1 MIVPIAAARWTRI
14 ERGSVAVGVGV
25 VAAVVAAVLVAVAG
39 AAAVGAAAA
48 AVAAGSVF
56 VRNDFWIQMNNWS
69 RP

>member
-14 ERGSVAVGVGV
+14 ERGSVAVGVV
-25 VAAVVAAVLVAVAG
+25 AVVAAAAVPVAVAG
-39 AAAVGAAAA
+39 AAAVVAA